1 MFCAIL
7 TARDSPGV
15 QHGDGA
21 QPAVLR
27 PVQLPVRTAGR
38 RVRSVRR
45 RRPPPPTQSPLL
57 PLRPLQGPHRGRAPG
72 LRGGPRPAEESP
84 GGGGVQVRDE
94 PGGEERRGRR
104 CRCLRAAV
112 TQNSLTSLQGG
123 FGLMRAKG
131 KLKFK

>member
-27 PVQLPVRTAGR
+27 SVQLPVRPAGR
-38 RVRSVRR
+38 RVRS

-57 PLRPLQGPHRGRAPG
+57 PLRPLQGPHRGRAPA

-104 CRCLRAAV
+104 RRRRCLRAAV

-123 FGLMRAKG
+123 DSV
-131 KLKFK
+131 